1 MYCCLKFSK
10 GLIDYKS
17 SYSKRWDYGESI
29 VKCIFDDRG
38 SVFRF
43 KRPIRFNK
51 FLKIMRKRIKY
62 NLVEEI
68 YIRDNKV
75 CIIDSDSIPN
85 QGSIKIYF
93 DDNDEYNKYAF
104 DEFRKLN
111 IENKKV
117 KERYINSN
125 HVDDI
130 YKSVDPTKGWLVRGV
145 FRAGLLLLTLS
156 TCITLPFNPLISTL
170 YTALKAFIPLFIGY
184 KIGQACPFIHSFVT
198 NTMLRFSNK
207 KYLED
212 AKKENNMKKLIEI
225 NNENNIEKEINNVK
239 KEIVDKTKK
248 VNYLISKLDNESQM
262 YYRRLLL
269 SKMDLYISSMK
280 DDNNLT
286 LVNKD
291 YSLIKYS
298 TDLDMIISN
307 VVTLLDTK
315 SEVNEICDL
324 RNEISSMVVDE
335 VSDELEGNTLTLTL
349 KR

>member
-10 GLIDYKS
+10 GLIDYKTF
-17 SYSKRWDYGESI
+17 YSKSWDFGESI
-29 VKCIFDDRG
+29 IKCIFDDRG
-38 SVFRF
+38 SVFRL
-43 KRPIRFNK
+43 KRPISFNK
-51 FLKIMRKRIKY
+51 FLKLIRKRIKY
-62 NLVEEI
+62 NLVKEI
-68 YIRDNKV
+68 TIRDNCV
-75 CIIDSDSIPN
+75 CIIASDSIPY
-85 QGSIKIYF
+85 QSRTEIFF

-111 IENKKV
+111 IENKKI
-117 KERYINSN
+117 KERYKNST
-125 HVDDI
+125 HVDDF

-145 FRAGLLLLTLS
+145 FRASLLLLILS
-156 TCITLPFNPLISTL
+156 TCITLPFNPLISTF
-170 YTALKAFIPLFIGY
+170 YTFLKAFIPLLVGY
-184 KIGQACPFIHSFVT
+184 KAGQACPFIHSFVT
-198 NTMLRFSNK
+198 NTMFRYSNK

-212 AKKENNMKKLIEI
+212 AQKERNIKKLIEI

-307 VVTLLDTK
+307 VITLLDTK
-315 SEVNEICDL
+315 SEVKEICDL
-324 RNEISSMVVDE
+324 RNEISSMI
-335 VSDELEGNTLTLTL
+335 SDELEGNTLTL